1 MSQAR
6 VRVPRS
12 ARAAVERAR
21 LTVVPP
27 RKVRAPRMPF
37 AVLVFGL
44 LAAGVVGLLVFNTHM
59 QQQSFYAT
67 SLQRQ
72 ADALVAE
79 KQSLSMELE
88 RLRDPQRVAARAKH
102 LGMVAPSVPAFIRL
116 SDRTVVGNPV
126 AATPED
132 GVAIR
137 SAPPPKPAV
146 LNPPPLVITV
156 KPDQKPDQNPGQRGA
171 AGQEA
176 PAGTNGAPSNRA
188 SEGARR

>member
-1 MSQAR
+1 
-6 VRVPRS
+6 
-12 ARAAVERAR
+12 
-21 LTVVPP
+21 
-27 RKVRAPRMPF
+27 MPF
-37 AVLVFGL
+37 AVLVFGI

-88 RLRDPQRVAARAKH
+88 RLRDPQRVAARAKR

-116 SDRTVVGNPV
+116 SDRTVVGDPV

-132 GVAIR
+132 AVAIR

-146 LNPPPLVITV
+146 LNPAPLVITV
-156 KPDQKPDQNPGQRGA
+156 KPDQQPDQRGVEGRD
-171 AGQEA
+171 AG
-176 PAGTNGAPSNRA
+176 AGSNGAHTNRA